1 MAKKAKSKE
10 QKEKPI
16 DAKRKALSDK
26 QSLSSQSFDKQSL
39 SSQSFDKQETE
50 WFLFDA
56 KGEVLGR
63 LATQIS
69 KILQG
74 KHKSDFVPYREMA
87 DNVVVIN
94 AGKIRVTGKKEKQK
108 IYTSYSGYPGG
119 LKRKTVSE
127 VRTKNPE
134 FLIYHAVSGML
145 PKNKLAKL
153 RLKKLHIFA
162 GAEHPYQN
170 KVKN

>member
-1 MAKKAKSKE
+1 MPTIKKQKNNQKSSSE
-10 QKEKPI
+10 
-16 DAKRKALSDK
+16 
-26 QSLSSQSFDKQSL
+26 LSSQHSEL
-39 SSQSFDKQETE
+39 N
-50 WFLFDA
+50 WFFFDA

-87 DNVVVIN
+87 DNVVVVN

-119 LKRKTVSE
+119 LKKKTVGQ
-127 VRTKNPE
+127 VRAKNPE
-134 FLIYHAVSGML
+134 FLIQHAVSGML

-162 GAEHPYQN
+162 GAEHPYED
-170 KVKN
+170 KFKN